1 MSADEVA
8 ILRIELADIE
18 PLIWRRVA
26 VRATSSLNTLHRIIQ
41 VTMGW
46 LDYHLWEFDID
57 DVTYGVPD
65 PEGNDWGRVIKPA
78 SRTKLAKVLNSGL
91 DQFSYTY
98 DIGDNWLH
106 RIFVERIEP
115 ADPNVIYPCFLGGQR
130 RCPPED
136 CGSVP
141 GYYEFIDAI
150 SAPDKGKG
158 SRKKREMLSWYGR
171 PYDPDDIEENRIK
184 AELARMAYQ
193 PRRRKPADER
203 S

>member
-8 ILRIELADIE
+8 VLRIELDDIE

-26 VRATSSLNTLHRIIQ
+26 VRASSSLNALHRIIQ

-46 LDYHLWEFDID
+46 LDYHLWEFDVGG
-57 DVTYGVPD
+57 VTYGVPD
-65 PEGNDWGRVIKPA
+65 PEGHDWGREIKPA
-78 SRTKLAKVLNSGL
+78 SRTKLVTILNSGL

-98 DIGDNWLH
+98 DMGDNWLH
-106 RIFVERIEP
+106 RIYVERIETPDP
-115 ADPNVIYPCFLGGQR
+115 AVIYPCFLDGER

-141 GYYEFIDAI
+141 GYYDFIDAI

-158 SRKKREMLSWYGR
+158 SGKKREMLSWYGR
-171 PYDPDDIEENRIK
+171 PYDPTDIEPERIRC
-184 AELARMAYQ
+184 ELARMAYR
-193 PRRRKPADER
+193 PRHRQPADEQL
-203 S
+203 

>member
-8 ILRIELADIE
+8 ILRIELDEIE

-26 VRATSSLNTLHRIIQ
+26 VRASSSLHALHRIIQ

-57 DVTYGVPD
+57 GVTYGLPD
-65 PEGNDWGRVIKPA
+65 PEGLDWGREVKPA
-78 SRTKLAKVLNSGL
+78 SRARLAKVLNSGL

-98 DIGDNWLH
+98 DMGDNWLH
-106 RIFVERIEP
+106 RIVVERIEP
-115 ADPNVIYPCFLGGQR
+115 AHPGEPYPSFLGGER

-141 GYYEFIDAI
+141 GYYDFIDAT
-150 SAPDKGKG
+150 SAPDSGRG
-158 SRKKREMLSWYGR
+158 SRKKREMLAWYGR
-171 PYDPDDIEENRIK
+171 PYNPSDIEEHRIK
-184 AELARMAYQ
+184 AELARMAYR
-193 PRRRKPADER
+193 PRRRQASDSPP
-203 S
+203 

>member
-1 MSADEVA
+1 MSTDEVA
-8 ILRIELADIE
+8 ILRIELDDIE

-26 VRATSSLNTLHRIIQ
+26 VRAASSLDALHRIIQ

-46 LDYHLWEFDID
+46 LDYHLWEFEID

-65 PEGNDWGRVIKPA
+65 PEGNDWGREIKPA
-78 SRTKLAKVLNSGL
+78 SRTKLVKTLNSGL

-98 DIGDNWLH
+98 DMGDNWLH

-141 GYYEFIDAI
+141 GYYEFIDAV
-150 SAPDKGKG
+150 SAPGKGKG
-158 SRKKREMLSWYGR
+158 SRKKREMLNWYGR
-171 PYDPDDIEENRIK
+171 PYDPDDIEEDRIK
-184 AELARMAYQ
+184 AELARMAYR
-193 PRRRKPADER
+193 PRRRQPVDEQP
-203 S
+203 

>member
-1 MSADEVA
+1 MSANEIAV
-8 ILRIELADIE
+8 LRIELEEIE

-26 VRATSSLNTLHRIIQ
+26 VRASSSLHALHRIIQ
-41 VTMGW
+41 ITMGW

-65 PEGNDWGRVIKPA
+65 PEGNDWGYETKPA
-78 SRTKLAKVLNSGL
+78 TRTKLARILDSGL

-98 DIGDNWLH
+98 DMGDNWLH
-106 RIFVERIEP
+106 RIIIERIET
-115 ADPNVIYPCFLGGQR
+115 ADPKATYPCFLGGER

-141 GYYEFIDAI
+141 GYYDFIDAI
-150 SAPDKGKG
+150 SAPDRGKD
-158 SRKKREMLSWYGR
+158 SRKKREMLRWYGR
-171 PYDPDDIEENRIK
+171 PYDPDNIEPDRITS
-184 AELARMAYQ
+184 EIARMASR
-193 PRRRKPADER
+193 PRRRQPAEE

>member
-1 MSADEVA
+1 MPSTA
-8 ILRIELADIE
+8 
-18 PLIWRRVA
+18 
-26 VRATSSLNTLHRIIQ
+26 SSRSRW
-41 VTMGW
+41 GW
-46 LDYHLWEFDID
+46 LDYHLLEFDID
-57 DVTYGVPD
+57 NVTYGVPD
-65 PEGNDWGRVIKPA
+65 PEGNDWGREIKPA

-91 DQFSYTY
+91 DQFSNAY

-106 RIFVERIEP
+106 RIFVGRIEP
-115 ADPNVIYPCFLGGQR
+115 ADPNVIYPCFLSGQR

-141 GYYEFIDAI
+141 GYYEFVDAI

-171 PYDPDDIEENRIK
+171 PFDPDDIEENRIK

-193 PRRRKPADER
+193 PRPRKPADEP